1 MSNLNVLSQF
11 EKVNTLLHSHD
22 ASKYRNTKYLSYDS
36 LFNTL
41 YNPINLHLDSESGKL
56 INKYNQAIREAYQK
70 YFFSFSLCTSYVS
83 RSPNVISHFRTQ
95 DYGSKYAYSSL
106 KTNMGLRTSP
116 IYSYIFPKKAPKS
129 VKSAHPV
136 YIKDKRYYM
145 GDTVSYIENLNNY
158 YYDKLYNVSCA
169 LRRCIR
175 NCPYT
180 RYIELSQNSPDIIP
194 IHSTFVTL
202 LTPFMRGVFQHIT
215 PLEFLDDYFSRM
227 ESIRKNNE
235 NFTPAKIRC
244 FYRGYY
250 KELARLISNNRNSS
264 QTLLDYFI
272 SECLLNGTFIFYCID
287 TFSSS
292 SAVNMLKETPY
303 IAPALFDTLNDIDN
317 FFLRRVLLDFFMESY
332 YTPYSY
338 NDTQYESG
346 KASPKK
352 WLDNITK
359 QIIPDFMANT
369 QKTLYP
375 FCCGALALSLPIKEI
390 DTICQYFN
398 ISYMT
403 DSQTHRTKTAEKLTL
418 KFTELQYH
426 KFLASSGHLK
436 LPLISDH
443 DDNHDDDLDE

>member
-1 MSNLNVLSQF
+1 
-11 EKVNTLLHSHD
+11 
-22 ASKYRNTKYLSYDS
+22 
-36 LFNTL
+36 
-41 YNPINLHLDSESGKL
+41 
-56 INKYNQAIREAYQK
+56 
-70 YFFSFSLCTSYVS
+70 
-83 RSPNVISHFRTQ
+83 
-95 DYGSKYAYSSL
+95 
-106 KTNMGLRTSP
+106 MGLRTSP

-292 SAVNMLKETPY
+292 SAVNMLKETPS

-426 KFLASSGHLK
+426 KFQELHSSYLLHIQYSYHFYIITLYIEMVT
-436 LPLISDH
+436 L
-443 DDNHDDDLDE
+443 